1 MKSEAPQKRRPLFG
15 HQETSRKSF
24 NHVSTYNNFQ
34 STEQREKPQPQP
46 PPVIIRGFIFD
57 YCQNTSLHG
66 MKYIA
71 QRDRRWYERWV
82 LQCRAER

>member
-1 MKSEAPQKRRPLFG
+1 MKSNAPQKRRPFFG
-15 HQETSRKSF
+15 HPGTTKTSF
-24 NHVSTYNNFQ
+24 NRVSTCSNFQ
-34 STEQREKPQPQP
+34 STEQRQKPQQPQQPQP

-71 QRDRRWYERWV
+71 QRDRRWYER
-82 LQCRAER
+82 